1 MNCYESQLE
10 ACLKRVQKPARYIGN
25 EFNSVHKENF
35 SGLVSFAFCFPDV
48 YEVGMSHLGMKILYQ
63 MMNERSDAVCERV
76 FAPWVDM
83 EEELRSNGIPLLT
96 LESHIPVKEFDI
108 VGFTLQYEMSYSNVV
123 NMLDLAG
130 IPLKSSLRGEDDPF
144 VCAGGPCAYNGEPL
158 ADMVDFFILGEGEE
172 VNNEILDA
180 FKGWKKEGRSREEYL
195 EDISKIE
202 GVYVPAFYDVKYND
216 NGTIKSIK
224 PNREGVPEKIKK
236 RIVKELDS
244 TYILDKM
251 IVPFMDIV
259 QDRITLEIFRGCI
272 RGCRFCQAGYLYR
285 PVREHSTEKLLET
298 AQKLIDSTGYEEMSL
313 SSLSTSDFTCLQEL
327 IDGLLP
333 MTVSKRINLSLP
345 SLRVDNFSMELME
358 KVQAVKKSGLT
369 FAPEAG
375 TQRLRNVINKNVLEE
390 DLIRTAGIAFEGG
403 YNRIKLY
410 FMIGLPTET
419 KEDVQGIAELAQKV
433 VDVFYA
439 LPKEIRRGRQV
450 TVTVST
456 SSFVPKP
463 FTPFQWE
470 PQNRIEDLIEK
481 QKLLKESIKTRSIS
495 YNWHQSHVSFLEA
508 VFAKGDRRLA
518 DVLIAAQKKGCR
530 FDGWNEHFDYDKWLE
545 AFREC
550 GIDPE
555 FYAYRRI
562 DHSEV
567 LPWDHID
574 IGVRKE
580 YLIKEHDR
588 AYEEV
593 TTPSCREK
601 CMGCGAAAFGG
612 GVCFE

>member
-1 MNCYESQLE
+1 MKSFESKFE
-10 ACLKRVQKPARYIGN
+10 VCLKKVQKPARYIGN

-35 SGLVSFAFCFPDV
+35 SDLVSFAFCFPDV
-48 YEVGMSHLGMKILYQ
+48 YEVGMSHLGMKILYH
-63 MMNERSDAVCERV
+63 MMNERTDTVCERV

-83 EEELRSNGIPLLT
+83 EEELRKNDIPLLS
-96 LESHIPVKEFDI
+96 LESHIPVSEFDI
-108 VGFTLQYEMSYSNVV
+108 VGFTLQYEMSYSNVI

-130 IPLKSSLRGEDDPF
+130 IPLKSADRGEDDAF

-158 ADMVDFFILGEGEE
+158 ADVVDFFILGEGEE

-180 FKGWKKEGRSREEYL
+180 YKEWKNENGSRL
-195 EDISKIE
+195 NFLVKISAIE
-202 GVYVPAFYDVKYND
+202 GVYVPAFYDVEYNSD
-216 NGTIKSIK
+216 CTVKSIK
-224 PNREGVPEKIKK
+224 PNRDGVPEMVKK
-236 RIVKELDS
+236 RIIKHLDDA
-244 TYILDKM
+244 YVLDKM

-259 QDRITLEIFRGCI
+259 HDRMTLEIFRGCI

-285 PVREHSTEKLLET
+285 PVREHSTEKLLDI

-313 SSLSTSDFTCLQEL
+313 SSLSTSDFTCLHQL
-327 IDGLLP
+327 IDGLLEK
-333 MTVSKRINLSLP
+333 TIDKRINLSLP

-358 KVQAVKKSGLT
+358 KVQTVKKSGLT

-375 TQRLRNVINKNVLEE
+375 TQRLRDVINKNVLEE
-390 DLIRTAGIAFEGG
+390 DLLRTSRIAFEGG

-410 FMIGLPTET
+410 FMIGLPTEME
-419 KEDVQGIAELAQKV
+419 EDVKGIAELAQKV
-433 VDVFYA
+433 IDVFYSI
-439 LPKEIRRGRQV
+439 PKEVRKGRSV

-470 PQNRIEDLIEK
+470 PQNRIETLIEK
-481 QKLLKESIKTRSIS
+481 QKLLKDSIKTKSIS

-518 DVLIAAQKKGCR
+518 DVLIAAQKKGCK
-530 FDGWNEHFDYDKWLE
+530 FDGWDEHFDYEKWLE
-545 AFREC
+545 AFRDC
-550 GIDPE
+550 GVDPE
-555 FYAYRRI
+555 FYAYRKI
-562 DHSEV
+562 DHNEV

-574 IGVRKE
+574 IGVKKE
-580 YLIKEHDR
+580 YLMKEHDR
-588 AYEEV
+588 AYEGV

-601 CMGCGAAAFGG
+601 CMGCGAASFGG

>member
-1 MNCYESQLE
+1 MKSFESKFE
-10 ACLKRVQKPARYIGN
+10 VCLKKVQKPARYIGN

-35 SGLVSFAFCFPDV
+35 SDLVSFAFCFPDV
-48 YEVGMSHLGMKILYQ
+48 YEVGMSHLGMKILYH
-63 MMNERSDAVCERV
+63 MMNERTDTVCERV

-83 EEELRSNGIPLLT
+83 EEELRKNDIPLLS
-96 LESHIPVKEFDI
+96 LESHIPVSEFDI
-108 VGFTLQYEMSYSNVV
+108 VGFTLQYEMSYSNVI
-123 NMLDLAG
+123 NMLDLAR
-130 IPLKSSLRGEDDPF
+130 IPLKSADRSENDTF

-158 ADMVDFFILGEGEE
+158 ADIVDFFILGEGEE

-180 FKGWKKEGRSREEYL
+180 YKEWKAENGSRL
-195 EDISKIE
+195 DFLIKISAIE
-202 GVYVPAFYDVKYND
+202 GVYVPAFYDVEYNSD
-216 NGTIKSIK
+216 CTVKSIK
-224 PNREGVPEKIKK
+224 PNREGVPEKVKK
-236 RIVKELDS
+236 RIIKNLDDA
-244 TYILDKM
+244 YVLDKM

-259 QDRITLEIFRGCI
+259 HDRMTLEIFRGCI

-313 SSLSTSDFTCLQEL
+313 SSLSTSDFTCLHQL
-327 IDGLLP
+327 IDGLLEK
-333 MTVSKRINLSLP
+333 TVDKRINLSLP

-358 KVQAVKKSGLT
+358 KVQTVKKSGLT

-375 TQRLRNVINKNVLEE
+375 TQRLRDVINKNVLEE
-390 DLIRTAGIAFEGG
+390 DLLRTSHIAFEGG

-419 KEDVQGIAELAQKV
+419 EEDVKGIAELAQKV
-433 VDVFYA
+433 IDVFYSI
-439 LPKEIRRGRQV
+439 PKEIRKGRSV

-470 PQNRIEDLIEK
+470 PQNRIETLIEK
-481 QKLLKESIKTRSIS
+481 QKLLKDSIKTKSIS

-508 VFAKGDRRLA
+508 VFAKGDRRLGN
-518 DVLIAAQKKGCR
+518 VLIAAQQKGCK
-530 FDGWNEHFDYDKWLE
+530 FDGWDEHFNYEKWLE
-545 AFREC
+545 AFKDC
-550 GIDPE
+550 GVDPE
-555 FYAYRRI
+555 FYAYRKI
-562 DHSEV
+562 DHSEI

-580 YLIKEHDR
+580 YLMKEHDR
-588 AYEEV
+588 AYEGV

-601 CMGCGAAAFGG
+601 CMGCGAASFGG